1 MPSSEPAGLAPEAL
15 AGLFRRIR
23 EGDREAF
30 LLLTRAYQ
38 KKVFALAYAFFRDKE
53 DALDL
58 VQETFLRLFQKIDS
72 YEEGRSFE
80 AWLLQVARHL
90 CIDRYRKERA
100 RRGLEA
106 SVPVD
111 ELPVAAAGAEEAV
124 HASDLKDI
132 LSRCVEKLSERQRQI
147 FILRHYNQL
156 KNEEIAR
163 SLGISLGTVKSL
175 HFKALQNL
183 RALMEPYLGC
193 RT

>member
-1 MPSSEPAGLAPEAL
+1 MPPCEAAGLAPEAL

-23 EGDREAF
+23 EGDRDAF
-30 LLLTRAYQ
+30 LALTRAYQ
-38 KKVFALAYAFFRDKE
+38 QKVFALAYAFFRDKD

-80 AWLLQVARHL
+80 AWLLQVARNL
-90 CIDRYRKERA
+90 CIDRYRKERS
-100 RRGLEA
+100 RRVLEA
-106 SVPVD
+106 PLPVD
-111 ELPVAAAGAEEAV
+111 DLPVAAAGAEEAV
-124 HASDLKDI
+124 HASDLRDI

-147 FILRHYNQL
+147 FILRHYSQL

-163 SLGISLGTVKSL
+163 SLGLSLGTVKSL
-175 HFKALQNL
+175 HFKALQRL
-183 RALMEPYLGC
+183 RVLMEPYLEC